1 MCSTCFLCLH
11 YTFVITGLE
20 GIGLSDALDQL
31 HKAHESRIVSSAQT
45 ALILITIVCGFFIIR
60 SITWELYGRVLTN
73 SIAIVFTLSGIYFL
87 RQRGAR
93 KIAAILSLLGIS
105 TAAGYAAYSSG
116 GITNPAFFWLLI
128 LPILGGMI
136 GARSGAIFGSCCS
149 FVVGCIL
156 ISTELIYGVPENLT
170 PVDARVMQD
179 LAHQIAQL
187 ISFALATF
195 FLYQQ
200 IEVAEVRVAGT
211 VNALSDEVEAR
222 TDAEKHAA
230 RASEIKSQFLAN
242 MSHEIRTPMNGVLG
256 ALSLL
261 ENTGL
266 KDRQSEY
273 LDIARSSSNTLMV
286 VINDIL
292 DISKIESG
300 SLDIES
306 TPFSLLSLIH
316 DMEQSMSFRASEK
329 GVELRCVSSI
339 AQDAVLG
346 DPVRMRQVM
355 DNLVGNAIKFTSEGQ
370 VTIRATLAPV
380 SVDDGSFRLTFEVED
395 SGIGI
400 SSEQQ
405 SLLFVPFS
413 QVEASTTRRF
423 GGTGLGLSICKQL
436 VEALGGEISVVSQ
449 PGEGSTFSFS
459 IPLSRSETT
468 VDTSL
473 TELAEKMW
481 ETNVKRSNIGARV
494 LLVEDN
500 QINATIAEA
509 MLLPLGVEVDFA
521 INGAEAIAKLLED
534 EGHYQVV
541 FMDCQMPVMD
551 GYSATAEI
559 RKHSQFAELPIIS
572 MTANAM
578 KGDREKCLA
587 AGMNDYITKP
597 IDPEVLARKLG
608 EWLGVS

>member
-1 MCSTCFLCLH
+1 VS
-11 YTFVITGLE
+11 IGLE
-20 GIGLSDALDQL
+20 GTGLSDALDQL

-73 SIAIVFTLSGIYFL
+73 SIAIGFTLSGIYFL
-87 RQRGAR
+87 RQHGAR

-136 GARSGAIFGSCCS
+136 GARTGAIFGSFCS
-149 FVVGCIL
+149 FVVGIIL
-156 ISTELIYGVPENLT
+156 ISIELYYGAPENLT
-170 PVDARVMQD
+170 PVDARVVQD

-211 VNALSDEVEAR
+211 VNALSDEVDAR
-222 TDAEKHAA
+222 TDAERHAA
-230 RASEIKSQFLAN
+230 RASEVKSQFLAN

-266 KDRQSEY
+266 KGRQSEY

-306 TPFSLLSLIH
+306 TPFSLLGLIH

-329 GVELRCVSSI
+329 EIAFRCVSDI

-346 DPVRMRQVM
+346 DPVRVRQVM
-355 DNLVGNAIKFTSEGQ
+355 DNLVGNAIKFTEHGE
-370 VTIRATLAPV
+370 VFVRTRLAPV
-380 SVDDGSFRLTFEVED
+380 ADDDTLCLSFQVKD

-405 SLLFVPFS
+405 SLLFIPFS

-436 VEALGGEISVVSQ
+436 IEALGGEISVVSQ
-449 PGEGSTFSFS
+449 LGEGSTFSFS

-468 VDTSL
+468 VDTSV
-473 TELAEKMW
+473 TELAEKMR
-481 ETNVKRSNIGARV
+481 ETNEKRSNIGARV

-521 INGAEAIAKLLED
+521 VNGAEAVAKLLED
-534 EGHYQVV
+534 EDPYQVV

-551 GYSATAEI
+551 GYTATAEI
-559 RKHSQFAELPIIS
+559 RKHSQLAELPIIA

-608 EWLGVS
+608 EWLVGS